1 MKHLLRINELNK
13 ETYLSAAEKLRN
25 KGGSHKKRAQDLT
38 DWAMSRDIVTLDKF
52 KVKLYQVE
60 GKRGIDHVDTLK
72 KGQVAISDETEAKL
86 KYIASW
92 DILGLEDGE
101 FKIEEIG
108 GLTLGFAFEYGEGP
122 ITLFTI
128 ATPVRLENDIL
139 IVEGDAQIQEE
150 FYTNPVLFSNRKDA
164 LRFKKI
170 ILNEEFLLKNCEEF
184 EKIKELFFLH
194 SRGPEEYLKFLNG
207 ITSISVNDLFS

>member
-1 MKHLLRINELNK
+1 MKHLLRINELNR
-13 ETYLSAAEKLRN
+13 ETYVSAAEKLRK
-25 KGGSHKKRAQDLT
+25 KGGVHKERGQNIL
-38 DWAMSRDIVTLDKF
+38 DWANMPGIVTLDKF

-60 GKRGIDHVDTLK
+60 GKRGIDYVDSLK

-92 DILGLEDGE
+92 DILGLEEGE

-128 ATPVRLENDIL
+128 STPVRLENDIL

-150 FYTNPVLFSNRKDA
+150 FYTYPVLFSNRKDA
-164 LRFKKI
+164 FRFKKI
-170 ILNEEFLLKNCEEF
+170 VLNEEFLLRNCEEF

-194 SRGPEEYLKFLNG
+194 SRGPEEYKKFLNG